1 MPSKPAT
8 TRAAQRATQPGAKS
22 AAADKALANA
32 IRKLRK
38 MPSGFITDSMTRLA
52 IGGWMDEVLPVQTKG
67 RFVGPAVTLRWAPA
81 RNAGTASMNIY
92 DFIRTCRPGQ
102 VLVME
107 TGVADGW
114 IMGENMAHHGQYQK
128 LAAMVTDSNVRDYL
142 EIAAMKIP
150 VFSRGP
156 AIRRAPVELVGLNVP
171 VTCGGTQV
179 APGDL
184 VVGDPDGIAVIPAA
198 RIADVL
204 YQAEDIAKLEA
215 EQEKAIRAG
224 VTMDKL
230 NAIIAKKKILRK

>member
-8 TRAAQRATQPGAKS
+8 TKTTATVRQR
-22 AAADKALANA
+22 AADKAFAA
-32 IRKLRK
+32 AVRKLKK
-38 MPSGFITDSMTRLA
+38 MPSGFVTDSLSRLG
-52 IGGWMDEVLPVQTKG
+52 IGGWMNAVLPVQSKG

-92 DFIRTCRPGQ
+92 DFIRTCQAGQ

-107 TGVADGW
+107 TSEAQGW
-114 IMGENMAHHGQYQK
+114 IMGENMAHHGQYQG
-128 LAAMVTDSNVRDYL
+128 LAAMVTDSNVRDYT

-171 VTCGGTQV
+171 VTCGGAHV
-179 APGDL
+179 APGDMI
-184 VVGDPDGIAVIPAA
+184 VGDPDGIAVIPAA
-198 RIADVL
+198 RIADVV

-224 VTMDKL
+224 VAMDKL

>member
-1 MPSKPAT
+1 MARKPAAAKT
-8 TRAAQRATQPGAKS
+8 TT
-22 AAADKALANA
+22 AAATLNAA

-38 MPSGFITDSMTRLA
+38 MPSGFVTDAMSRLG
-52 IGGWMDEVLPVQTKG
+52 IGGWMDEVLPVQAKG

-81 RNAGTASMNIY
+81 RNAGSASMNIY
-92 DFIRTCRPGQ
+92 EFIRTCKAGQ

-107 TGVADGW
+107 TAGADGW
-114 IMGENMAHHGQYQK
+114 IMGENMAHHGQHQG
-128 LAAMVTDSNVRDYL
+128 LAAMITDSNVRDYV
-142 EIAAMKIP
+142 EIAAMKMP

-171 VTCGGTQV
+171 VTCGGAHVT
-179 APGDL
+179 PGDL

-198 RIADVL
+198 RIADVV

-224 VTMDKL
+224 VSMDKL
-230 NAIIAKKKILRK
+230 NAIIAKKKILRA

>member
-1 MPSKPAT
+1 MPNKPAAT
-8 TRAAQRATQPGAKS
+8 GNTRRAIKPGAKP
-22 AAADKALANA
+22 AIADKALASA
-32 IRKLRK
+32 IRKIKK
-38 MPSGFITDSMTRLA
+38 MPSGFITDSLSRLG
-52 IGGWMDEVLPVQTKG
+52 IGGWMDEVLPVQTRG

-92 DFIRTCRPGQ
+92 DFIRICQPGQ

-107 TGVADGW
+107 TGVANGW
-114 IMGENMAHHGQYQK
+114 IMGENMAHHGQYQG

-171 VTCGGTQV
+171 VTCGGAQV

-184 VVGDPDGIAVIPAA
+184 VVGDADGIAVIPAA

-204 YQAEDIAKLEA
+204 YQVEDIAKLEA

-224 VTMDKL
+224 VSMDKL